1 MEKIKYAF
9 RIVHV
14 DNIPHILSN
23 GIVHKKSH
31 KADENYVA
39 IGDASVISTR
49 NDKIIYDNKSISD
62 FIPFYFGP
70 RSPMLYVI
78 QHGFNGVKQYNAEDI
93 VYCVLNLEN
102 ILRNKLKC
110 CFTDG
115 HAISNLTTV
124 YDGKDL
130 SKLEEYIAHK
140 DVYASNWKDEND
152 RDLKRRKEAE
162 LLIEDEIPVDMISG
176 FVVYNEKAKR
186 KLLDFGVDERKI
198 IVKPDYYFE

>member
-9 RIVHV
+9 RIVHI

-23 GIVHKKSH
+23 GFVHKKSH

-39 IGDASVISTR
+39 IGDDSVILTR
-49 NDKIIYDNKSISD
+49 NDRVIYNDKSIGD

-78 QHGFNGVKQYNAEDI
+78 QHGFNGVKQYNAEYI
-93 VYCVLNLEN
+93 VYCVLKLEN
-102 ILRNKLKC
+102 ILLHNLKC

-124 YDGKDL
+124 YDGRCLNKIDEL
-130 SKLEEYIAHK
+130 INYK

-162 LLIEDEIPVDMISG
+162 ILFEDEISAEVISG
-176 FVVYNEKAKR
+176 FIVYNDNAKK
-186 KLLDFGVDERKI
+186 KLLDWGVDETRI
-198 IVKPDYYFE
+198 IVKPNYYFE